1 LSTADDTNCRWS
13 ATDLPY
19 ASMPNSFSGAGGCN
33 HSAVVSGLSGTL
45 ALAVIYVQC
54 EAYADGPSLLLSFR
68 SLPDTAALPFPR
80 LGNLW
85 GSGNFRGHP
94 QGLAR
99 AASCTTRV
107 SHAFASYVARICV
120 TRHAGLAYAANRSS
134 LWLGADWTQAEIVKL
149 RQYNAFTVVLT
160 SMNACETNA
169 QDLPDDFYLTNI
181 TQVCVCVCRCVS
193 LRLFLTNMTQPAAT
207 RGRLQSWP
215 GAWRLDLTNP
225 AVQVC
230 VRLCMFVC
238 AFLTNPSAQL
248 YQAHLMYCL
257 VVFGGSGYG
266 PTPGCANASVPPLV
280 FDGLFVD
287 NVFMDDGEAV
297 NSRDIFGNTFV
308 VLDQVTG
315 KPA

>member
-1 LSTADDTNCRWS
+1 MQHLVAALLALACAAAAAPPPHMLPSPPSTLLPPGATSCSLALSTADDTNCRWS
-13 ATDLPY
+13 TTDLPY

-99 AASCTTRV
+99 AASCRTWV
-107 SHAFASYVARICV
+107 SQAFASYVARICV
-120 TRHAGLAYAANRSS
+120 THHAGLAYAANRSS

-181 TQVCVCVCRCVS
+181 TQVCVCVR
-193 LRLFLTNMTQPAAT
+193 
-207 RGRLQSWP
+207 
-215 GAWRLDLTNP
+215 
-225 AVQVC
+225 VC
-230 VRLCMFVC
+230 VCVWVC
-238 AFLTNPSAQL
+238 
-248 YQAHLMYCL
+248 
-257 VVFGGSGYG
+257 V
-266 PTPGCANASVPPLV
+266 
-280 FDGLFVD
+280 
-287 NVFMDDGEAV
+287 
-297 NSRDIFGNTFV
+297 
-308 VLDQVTG
+308 
-315 KPA
+315 